1 MAPGD
6 FPRLLRQE
14 IYVSNVQNE
23 VSGVYNVTGKYS
35 LVRGYVYFFGDRR
48 AKRAWLLWGYNWNK
62 NDKQEEL

>member
-1 MAPGD
+1 
-6 FPRLLRQE
+6 
-14 IYVSNVQNE
+14 VSNVQNE